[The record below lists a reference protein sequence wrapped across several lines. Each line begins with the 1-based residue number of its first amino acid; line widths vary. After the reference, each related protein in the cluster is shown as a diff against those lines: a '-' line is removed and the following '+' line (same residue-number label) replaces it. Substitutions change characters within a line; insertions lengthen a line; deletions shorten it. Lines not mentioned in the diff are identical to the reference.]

1 MIRRVKWHSVSTRL
15 SLILLGL
22 TAGSLVGLGLV
33 LDGSLRRFFVE
44 DAKTQLTRSADVF
57 REAASLTW
65 GNAEMLQHLS
75 SLTAKEGM
83 MQTVIFDAEGQ
94 ELIRGED
101 FHRAG
106 VVELPADL
114 IQNTLIDGPQAGQFQ
129 VPNDPAFPHWLYATA
144 PVFLEQTE
152 QPVGAIYLAMPL
164 RQPREFARQL
174 NNRVITIALIAT
186 GTSAIA
192 ALFLSRSITH
202 PLFLL
207 RSQAMKLRAGDY
219 AARSQIR
226 GKDELAEL
234 GTLLNDMAARLTQ
247 TLQSLQEQ
255 EAARRELVANV
266 SHDLRTPLASLRLEI
281 EAVLDG
287 LVTGEQAQEYLQ
299 RANRE
304 TDFLTQLVEQLLFL
318 AEAEAGTL
326 QIESRAASA
335 VAIAQECLSRMEPTA
350 ARAGTA
356 LHLTAAENLPKVWVD
371 PALIG
376 AVVLSLLD
384 NAVKYAPSDKGIVV
398 EVRSPVTDEGAGYVP
413 LVVRDHG
420 PGMAPAVLEQVTTR
434 FYRANKARPK
444 GSLGLGMAIAQ
455 QVSTLQNAILQI
467 QSEPGE
473 GTRITLLLPVYSSQ
487 KRDTD
492 V

>member
-1 MIRRVKWHSVSTRL
+1 MKWHSVSTRL

-33 LDGSLRRFFVE
+33 LDSSLRRFFVE
-44 DAKTQLTRSADVF
+44 DARMQLTRSADVF

-65 GNAEMLQHLS
+65 SDAEMLQHLS
-75 SLTAKEGM
+75 SLTAQEGM
-83 MQTVIFDAEGQ
+83 VQTLIFDAEGQ
-94 ELIRGED
+94 ERIRGED
-101 FHRAG
+101 FHGAG
-106 VVELPADL
+106 IVELPADL
-114 IQNTLIDGPQAGQFQ
+114 IQNTLADGPQAGQFQ
-129 VPNDPAFPHWLYATA
+129 VPNDSTFPQWLYATA
-144 PVFLEQTE
+144 PVFLEETR
-152 QPVGAIYLAMPL
+152 QPVGAIYVAMPL
-164 RQPREFARQL
+164 RQPRAFARQV
-174 NNRVITIALIAT
+174 NNRVITIAVIAT

-207 RSQAMKLRAGDY
+207 RSQAMKLRTGDY
-219 AARSQIR
+219 TARSEIR

-234 GTLLNDMAARLTQ
+234 GTLLNDMAARLAQ

-287 LVTGEQAQEYLQ
+287 LVTGEQAREYLQ

-326 QIESRAASA
+326 QMESRAASA

-350 ARAGTA
+350 ALARIA
-356 LHLTAAENLPKVWVD
+356 LHLTAAKNLPKVWVD

-376 AVVLSLLD
+376 AVVLNLLD
-384 NAVKYAPSDKGIVV
+384 NAVKYAPSDEGIVV
-398 EVRSPVTDEGAGYVP
+398 EVRSPVTHQGARYVP

-420 PGMAPAVLEQVTTR
+420 PGMEPAVLEQVTQR

-444 GSLGLGMAIAQ
+444 GGLGLGMAIAQ
-455 QVSTLQNAILQI
+455 QVCTMQNAILQI
-467 QSEPGE
+467 QSESGK
-473 GTRITLLLPVYSSQ
+473 GTCITLLLPV
-487 KRDTD
+487 DTVQEGD
-492 V
+492 VISE